1 MGDSGVLTITLSA
14 SPAGPTPPP
23 APSASV
29 CIRIMGGVILYAEPG
44 GAAGA
49 SADVAL
55 EVAAW
60 IGGGDPVGDTG
71 SGSCRRMKDESRKI
85 HER

>member
-1 MGDSGVLTITLSA
+1 
-14 SPAGPTPPP
+14 
-23 APSASV
+23 
-29 CIRIMGGVILYAEPG
+29 MGGVILYAEPG